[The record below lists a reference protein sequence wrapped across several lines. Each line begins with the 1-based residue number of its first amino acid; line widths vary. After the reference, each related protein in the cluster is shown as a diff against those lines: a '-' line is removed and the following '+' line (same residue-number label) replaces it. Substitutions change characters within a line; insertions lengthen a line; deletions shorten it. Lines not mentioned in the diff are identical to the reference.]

1 MATMG
6 SRRVSFLAVVALAG
20 LSLVLAALIILGE
33 VLDNYA
39 LGGGAL
45 GAILVAYGVIG
56 LFLRKLGITGPRGAE
71 RS

>member
-1 MATMG
+1 MA
-6 SRRVSFLAVVALAG
+6 RRRSAYLAVVALAG
-20 LSLVLAALIILGE
+20 LSLLLAALIVLGE
-33 VLDNYA
+33 VRNDFA

-45 GAILVAYGVIG
+45 GAILIAYGLIG

>member
-1 MATMG
+1 MG
-6 SRRVSFLAVVALAG
+6 RRGAYLAVVALAG
-20 LSLVLAALIILGE
+20 LSLLLAALIVLGE
-33 VLDNYA
+33 VRNDFA

-45 GAILVAYGVIG
+45 GAILIAYGLIG